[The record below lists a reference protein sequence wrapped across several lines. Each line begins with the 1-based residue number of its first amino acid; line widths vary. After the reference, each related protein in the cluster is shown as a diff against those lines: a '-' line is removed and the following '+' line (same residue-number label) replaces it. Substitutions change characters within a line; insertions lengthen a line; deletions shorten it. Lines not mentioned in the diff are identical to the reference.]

1 MKSSELLQALETSKK
16 IKEIAE
22 SPDNLFYIKGL
33 SGSALAVYITAI
45 TSIKKGCHIIVADD
59 KDSAAYLYNDLT
71 TLIAH
76 NQALFFPSGYKR
88 SIIYHTE
95 DPSGLVLRTATI
107 NALRERE
114 SSSEQ
119 TSLIICTYPEALAEK
134 VTNKKTLERIS
145 LSLHTGQNISQQSV
159 TGKLAEFGF
168 EKTDFVF
175 QPGQYALRG
184 GIIDVFSYTDNKPVR
199 IDFFGDEIDSI
210 RPFDVNTQ
218 RSSGKTEEIDIV
230 ANLQKTGDNIDRISF
245 VDFINRTQKDKI
257 TYWIHSPQYLTEV
270 LINLRNKYIKTAEQQ
285 GFSPDSI
292 HNLLTGPE
300 QLLKEMKPA
309 IILRDDPSPKSKAS
323 VYTFHTAPQPAF
335 NKNFDLLASRLNDNI
350 ENGYR
355 NLIAT
360 DNKAQVER
368 LENIF
373 YSLGYKEKIFE
384 NIPISL
390 HEGFSDDDLQIC
402 LYTDHQI
409 FERYHRYKI
418 DKELPAHEGF
428 TLAELNA
435 LHIGDYVVHIDHG
448 IAKYGG
454 LLKSHENGRTIE
466 VIKLVFK
473 DNDTLLVNVHSLH
486 KISKYK
492 DKDCDVPPR
501 INKLGSGAWQKLKNT
516 TKAKVKDIAKDLVAL
531 YAKRQLSKGFAFS
544 HDSYM
549 QHELEASFLYEDTPD
564 QQKATAAIKADMERA
579 VPMDRLICGD
589 VGFGKT
595 ELAIRAAFKAV
606 CDGKQVAVLVPTT
619 VLALQHYRTF
629 SARLKEFAVQIELFT
644 RAKTRKKA
652 GEIIE
657 ETLQGKI
664 DILIGTHKL
673 LSKQLKFKDLGL
685 LIIDEEQ
692 KFGVSSKEKLR
703 TLKEN
708 VDTLTLTATPIPRTL
723 QFSLMGARDLSVI
736 NTPPPNRQPVQTE
749 THVFNENIIQEAIEY
764 ELGRNGQVFFVHNN
778 IQTINE
784 IAGRIHHLV
793 PQARIVIGHGQLP
806 SEELEKRMM
815 DFIYGEYDIL
825 VATTIIESGID
836 IPNVNTI
843 IINQAQN
850 FGLSV
855 LHQLRGRVGRTNRKA
870 FCYLLTP
877 PEETI
882 SYHARLR
889 LQAIEDF
896 STLGSGF
903 NIAMQDLDIRGAG
916 NLLGAEQSGYISD
929 IGYETYQKILNEA
942 ILELK
947 EEEGIL
953 VSGEAEISPND
964 AGNIFISDCQI
975 DTDAEA
981 YIPDSY
987 IENVN
992 EKIRIY
998 RQIDSITNLDEQ
1010 KSLVQMLTDRFG
1022 ELPTPLKTL
1031 LEIVMLRRKCIALGF
1046 EKAIIKNGMFITH
1059 FVYKET
1065 SRYYDTDIFRSIT
1078 QKIGTYPGDRFR
1090 IKQKEGKL
1098 LLSIRHVNNIT
1109 EASAILDKLGEDIPE
1124 YKKLNI

>member
-1 MKSSELLQALETSKK
+1 MKSTELLHALETSEK
-16 IKEIAE
+16 IKKVAE
-22 SPDNLFYIKGL
+22 SPDNLFYLKGL
-33 SGSALAVYITAI
+33 SGSALSLYITAV
-45 TSIKKGCHIIVADD
+45 TALRRGCHLIVTED
-59 KDSAAYLYNDLT
+59 KESAAYLYNDLT
-71 TLIAH
+71 ALGGPAQI
-76 NQALFFPSGYKR
+76 LFFPSGYKR
-88 SIIYHTE
+88 SVVYHTE
-95 DPSGLVLRTATI
+95 DPSGLVLRTA
-107 NALRERE
+107 ALSLLREKE
-114 SSSEQ
+114 WSGEE
-119 TSLIICTYPEALAEK
+119 TLILCTYPESLAEK
-134 VTNKKTLERIS
+134 VTDEKTLQRIS
-145 LSLHTGQNISQQSV
+145 LPLYAGQTVTQQYV

-199 IDFFGDEIDSI
+199 IDFFGDEIESI

-218 RSSGKTEEIDIV
+218 RSSGKTDRIDIIP
-230 ANLQKTGDNIDRISF
+230 NLQQTDAGRISF
-245 VDFINRTQKDKI
+245 VDFLNRSVKQPV
-257 TYWIHSPQYLTEV
+257 TYWIHSPRYLTETIV
-270 LINLRNKYIKTAEQQ
+270 NLRNKYIKTAEQQ
-285 GFSPDSI
+285 GFAPESVHES
-292 HNLLTGPE
+292 LASPE
-300 QLLKEMKPA
+300 QLLKGMKPA
-309 IILRDDPSPKSKAS
+309 VILHDDPSPRSKAT
-323 VYTFHTAPQPAF
+323 VYAFRTSPQPAF
-335 NKNFDLLASRLNDNI
+335 NKNFDLLAARLNDNI
-350 ENGYR
+350 DNGYR
-355 NLIAT
+355 NVIAT

-373 YSLGYKEKIFE
+373 YSLGYKEKMFE
-384 NIPISL
+384 NLPVSL
-390 HEGFSDDDLQIC
+390 HEGFSDDDLRIC

-454 LLKSHENGRTIE
+454 LLKSRENGRTIE

-564 QQKATAAIKADMERA
+564 QQKATAAIKADMERDI
-579 VPMDRLICGD
+579 PMDRLICGD

-644 RAKTRKKA
+644 RAKTRKKV
-652 GEIIE
+652 GEIME
-657 ETLQGKI
+657 EVQQGKI

-708 VDTLTLTATPIPRTL
+708 IDTLTLTATPIPRTL

-749 THVFNENIIQEAIEY
+749 THVFNEDIIREAIEY
-764 ELGRNGQVFFVHNN
+764 ELGRDGQVFFVHNN
-778 IQTINE
+778 VQTIDE
-784 IAGRIHHLV
+784 IAGRIRHLV
-793 PQARIVIGHGQLP
+793 PQARIVTGHGQMP

-850 FGLSV
+850 FGLSI

-877 PEETI
+877 PEETV
-882 SYHARLR
+882 SYNARLR

-896 STLGSGF
+896 SALGSGF

-947 EEEGIL
+947 EEEGIT
-953 VSGEAEISPND
+953 VSAETETPSGEIGSA
-964 AGNIFISDCQI
+964 FISDCQI

-981 YIPDSY
+981 YIPDTY
-987 IENVN
+987 IENIN

-998 RQIDSITNLDEQ
+998 RQIDSLTSIEEQ
-1010 KSLVQMLTDRFG
+1010 KNLLQMLTDRFG
-1022 ELPTPLKTL
+1022 EPPLPLKTL

-1065 SRYYDTDIFRSIT
+1065 SRYYDTDLFRSIT
-1078 QKIGTYPGDRFR
+1078 KKIGTYPGDRFR

-1098 LLSIRHVNNIT
+1098 LLSVRHVGNIA
-1109 EASAILDKLGEDIPE
+1109 EASALLDELGRDIPE
-1124 YKKLNI
+1124 YKKMNA